1 MAVQLG
7 SGEYTFEVNENW
19 AKVPEE
25 ITLGDCAAVGVDR
38 QNRVY
43 AFNRGEHP
51 VAVFDA
57 EGNLL
62 RTWGEGVFHRPHGV
76 HMGPDYTIWLTDD
89 GDHTVRKC
97 TLDGKVLMTLGIPGE
112 PKPFMSGEPFHRCTH
127 TALSPQGDL
136 YVSDGY
142 GNARIHKYTPDGKL
156 LMSWGE
162 PGTDPGQFNIPHN
175 ICCDRDGWVY
185 VADRE
190 NHRVQV
196 FDGNGKFET
205 QWNNL
210 HRPRPALL
218 YRRRRPLRRNQQG
231 LAQYRAPR
239 QHSFLERQ
247 GAGAARQNA
256 CRARPRTIHLPAR
269 HRRRRARQHLCRRA
283 LRPEL
288 GEILERSAA
297 KAPAG
302 DPQACQNS
310 PLNAAAGVPQPRQRS
325 KA

>member
-1 MAVQLG
+1 MMRFGNGEPQGRGRMAVQLG

-19 AKVPEE
+19 AKVPDE

-76 HMGPDYTIWLTDD
+76 HMGQDDTIWLTDD

-142 GNARIHKYTPDGKL
+142 GNARIHKYTPHGKL
-156 LMSWGE
+156 VMSWGE

-175 ICCDRDGWVY
+175 ICCDHDGWVY

-205 QWNNL
+205 QWNN
-210 HRPRPALL
+210 RV
-218 YRRRRPLRRNQQG
+218 
-231 LAQYRAPR
+231 
-239 QHSFLERQ
+239 SSV
-247 GAGAARQNA
+247 
-256 CRARPRTIHLPAR
+256 CRESSDR
-269 HRRRRARQHLCRRA
+269 H
-283 LRPEL
+283 P
-288 GEILERSAA
+288 G
-297 KAPAG
+297 
-302 DPQACQNS
+302 
-310 PLNAAAGVPQPRQRS
+310 
-325 KA
+325 